1 LCIMFVLQP
10 NIIHISKDD
19 AYDDNYNVTK
29 FIYQVIVN
37 VNNDWNGLSMVKGLG
52 LLGKINWKALKIL
65 SLP

>member
-1 LCIMFVLQP
+1 MFVLQP

-52 LLGKINWKALKIL
+52 LLGKIN
-65 SLP
+65 